1 METQNKNTGHLLQEI
16 RIVSSGAA
24 LLRGLRWLP
33 PEKPRG
39 VVVHVHGLG
48 EHCRR
53 YRYVARHIKT
63 SGFVFQSLDLRGHGL
78 SSGKRGH
85 AGSMDYLLDDIGQSL
100 MIARKDFQ
108 ELPLFIYGHSM
119 GGNIVANY
127 LLKRSASELKGA
139 VFTSPW
145 FRLAEDVPAFQ
156 VKLVNLIAGLLP
168 ALALPNGLNVNDI
181 SSDPEVVEAYVND
194 PLVHNRISAR
204 MISELYV
211 SGLYAIENA
220 REIDIP
226 VLVMHGDQDKITSYD
241 GSKDFTQN
249 AGSNAVFK
257 SWPGMKH
264 ETHNEP
270 DKDAVLDYMVKWME
284 SVL

>member
-1 METQNKNTGHLLQEI
+1 LEAPFKNTGHHLQEI
-16 RIVSSGAA
+16 RIDSSGSAF
-24 LLRGLRWLP
+24 LRGLRWLP
-33 PEKPRG
+33 LVKPKG
-39 VVVHVHGLG
+39 VVVHIHGLG

-53 YRYVARHIKT
+53 YRHVAHHINKN
-63 SGFVFQSLDLRGHGL
+63 GFIFQSLDLRGHGL

-85 AGSMDYLLDDIGQSL
+85 AGSLEYLLDDAEQSIISL
-100 MIARKDFQ
+100 RKDFQ
-108 ELPLFIYGHSM
+108 ELPIFMYGHSM

-127 LLKRSASELKGA
+127 LLRRSSSELKGA
-139 VFTSPW
+139 IMTSPW
-145 FRLAEDVPAFQ
+145 FRLAEEIPAFQ
-156 VKLVNLIAGLLP
+156 VKLVNMIAGLFP
-168 ALALPNGLNVNDI
+168 ALTLPNGLNVNDI
-181 SSDPEVVEAYVND
+181 SSDPEVVEAYVTD
-194 PLVHNRISAR
+194 PLVHSRISAR
-204 MISELYV
+204 IMSDLYA

-226 VLVMHGDQDKITSYD
+226 VLVMHGDEDKITSYD
-241 GSKDFTQN
+241 GSKLFTQN

-270 DKDAVLDYMVKWME
+270 DKDVVLNYIVKWME